1 MSTPEFTWEPDYSWE
16 TRHARRVNITTFEN
30 GTEQRADR
38 GPSPRE
44 WALKFTRLNSEIS
57 EIEAFWNARKGP
69 LEAFTWTPPGS
80 TEVVTVRFKDDN
92 VKISRSGLRYG
103 TIELTLREI
112 L

>member
-1 MSTPEFTWEPDYSWE
+1 MPTPEFTWTPDFSWE
-16 TRHARRVNITTFEN
+16 IQHARRVNITTFEN

-44 WALKFTRLNSEIS
+44 WALKFTKPDSIIS

-69 LEAFTWTPPGS
+69 VEAFTWTPPGA
-80 TEVVTVRFKDDN
+80 TAPVTVRFKDDN

-103 TIELTLREI
+103 SIELTLREI

>member
-1 MSTPEFTWEPDYSWE
+1 MSTPEFTWEPDFSWE
-16 TRHARRVNITTFEN
+16 TRRARRVNITTFEN

-44 WALKFTRLNSEIS
+44 WALKFTKPNSVIG
-57 EIEAFWNARKGP
+57 EIEAFWAARKGP
-69 LEAFTWTPPGS
+69 VEAFTWTPPGS
-80 TEVVTVRFKDDN
+80 TEAVTVRFKDDN
-92 VKISRSGLRYG
+92 MKVSRSGLRHG